1 MDYTSMTLLQIKN
14 LPGVNDL
21 PSKAGSYLAMALKA
35 EANGEYKK
43 ADIRLNQAVDAD
55 HAQLTSTRGKAG
67 SYLLCWYAKIQEG
80 TSNEFKTS

>member
-55 HAQLTSTRGKAG
+55 HA
-67 SYLLCWYAKIQEG
+67 
-80 TSNEFKTS
+80 